1 MNMRTC
7 DNFFQC
13 MVAFLLL
20 LFPQQVVATD
30 VFATC
35 RVAQSALLWGEPC
48 HITLA
53 VYTRTWFT
61 EGVSF
66 PEMTGQDGVLLKF
79 GRSHTLTETIRGE
92 RYSVIEQ
99 DYVYYPFETGE
110 QFLRFGELTV
120 YSPLQNEYQGTR
132 HILTIPPRKI
142 EVRLHSIQSTHVT
155 TAHQLK
161 VEQDFDLPDTLHA
174 GDVVARTLRFSA
186 SGVPAAFIVMP
197 QVADTLKRIRTTR
210 EQPDYATDFHRGSVS
225 GRAVQ
230 RILYQPVDSGTF
242 VLPQITVN
250 YWSLKSRRMEKI
262 VLEGKTVYV
271 LSPKGG
277 FPTQKKSVTGK
288 PDYSDLAVWSI
299 AVVSIC
305 MAVFFLGFG
314 IYRLVRKVRYN
325 PVWKALIAS
334 GYPQLYDALY
344 VYARTWHFDSFQEL
358 VQMNPNLQN
367 WYEGF
372 QIRLFKDGH
381 AGSKYLFYCKCS
393 LLGIYFH
400 SRYSSLK
407 ERCCFRI
414 KQ

>member
-1 MNMRTC
+1 MNMRTS
-7 DNFFQC
+7 DNIFRC
-13 MVAFLLL
+13 VVIFLLL
-20 LFPQQVVATD
+20 LSSRQAEATD

-35 RVAQSALLWGEPC
+35 RVMQSTLSWGEPFS
-48 HITLA
+48 ITLA

-61 EGVSF
+61 EGVFF
-66 PEMTGQDGVLLKF
+66 PEMEKQNGVLLKS
-79 GRSHTLTETIRGE
+79 GRSHTLTETIGGE

-99 DYVYYPFETGE
+99 NYIYYPFEPGE
-110 QFLRFGELTV
+110 QLIRFGELTV
-120 YSPLQNEYQGTR
+120 YSPLPNEYQGAKHT
-132 HILTIPPRKI
+132 LVIPPKKI
-142 EVRLHSIQSTHVT
+142 EVRIPHAQSTHVT

-197 QVADTLKRIRTTR
+197 QVADTLKQIRTTR
-210 EQPDYATDFHRGSVS
+210 EQPEYATDFHRGNVS

-305 MAVFFLGFG
+305 MAAFFLGFG
-314 IYRLVRKVRYN
+314 IYRLVRRVRYN
-325 PVWKALIAS
+325 PVWKVLIAS

-344 VYARTWHFDSFQEL
+344 VYAQSRHFDSFQEL
-358 VQMNPNLQN
+358 VRVYPDLQN

-372 QIRLFKDGH
+372 QIRLFKDGCT
-381 AGSKYLFYCKCS
+381 GSRNILRLKCLLLMALFCS
-393 LLGIYFH
+393 
-400 SRYSSLK
+400 
-407 ERCCFRI
+407 RCSFF
-414 KQ
+414 KKNVVFG